1 MKFSII
7 LKEFLEENYKLTPLD
22 VRILKRIHSEYI
34 KETDDN
40 IPEKNI
46 ILYNILKDKL
56 HITDFD
62 SIVKYIKLFTFN
74 YRENGDYENIDKPI
88 IKNIE
93 YPDHQM
99 ALAENFDIPPEL
111 LIKMSYRIYI
121 LPVYEDMTTNNLYS
135 IGTKEEANKS
145 LYLNIEDYT
154 YENGITG
161 WNVGFIKQ
169 FITPNEE
176 WVADESSNRAR
187 MDTDEMDIEEKL
199 ERAVFKYR
207 YNGITK
213 MIDQLAAEHDKT
225 QNEDEKIN
233 IRRKI
238 NSYVE
243 EQDKIE
249 LKCDELVF
257 DELQQNYKDEIES
270 DILSYYEENYGS
282 ANYDILYQK
291 NVIKVDFDDLTES
304 AIALD
309 GRGQYLSS
317 DGTSEKIIEYNNK
330 NYYIYNSN

>member
-22 VRILKRIHSEYI
+22 VRILKRIHNKYE

-46 ILYNILKDKL
+46 LLYNILKDNL
-56 HITDFD
+56 HITDLD

-99 ALAENFDIPPEL
+99 ALAKNFDIPPEL
-111 LIKMSYRIYI
+111 LLKMSYRNYI
-121 LPVYEDMTTNNLYS
+121 LPIYEDMTTNNLYS
-135 IGTKEEANKS
+135 IGTKEEADKS
-145 LYLNIEDYT
+145 LYLNIGDYT
-154 YENGITG
+154 NDNGISG
-161 WNVGFIKQ
+161 WSDSFIKGFIK
-169 FITPNEE
+169 PNEE

-207 YNGITK
+207 YNAITK
-213 MIDQLAAEHDKT
+213 MIDELAAEHDKT

-238 NSYVE
+238 NSYGE
-243 EQDKIE
+243 EQDKSE

-270 DILSYYEENYGS
+270 DILSYYEENYGEVD
-282 ANYDILYQK
+282 YDNLYYK
-291 NVIKVDFDDLTES
+291 NVIKVDFEDLTES

>member
-1 MKFSII
+1 MKFTNI

-22 VRILKRIHSEYI
+22 VRILKRIHNEYI

-46 ILYNILKDKL
+46 LLYSILNDNL
-56 HITDFD
+56 HITDLD

-99 ALAENFDIPPEL
+99 ALAKNLNIPPDL
-111 LIKMSYRIYI
+111 LFKMSYRNYI

-135 IGTKEEANKS
+135 IGTKEEADKS

-154 YENGITG
+154 DENGING

-169 FITPNEE
+169 FIIPNEE
-176 WVADESSNRAR
+176 WVADESSDRAR

-207 YNGITK
+207 YNAITK
-213 MIDQLAAEHDKT
+213 MIDELATELEKT

-233 IRRKI
+233 IKRKI
-238 NSYVE
+238 NSYVK

-282 ANYDILYQK
+282 ANYDVLYQK
-291 NVIKVDFDDLTES
+291 NVIKLDFDDLTES

-309 GRGQYLSS
+309 GRGQYLST

-330 NYYIYNSN
+330 NYYIYNAY

>member
-1 MKFSII
+1 MKFTTI

-56 HITDFD
+56 HITDLD

-99 ALAENFDIPPEL
+99 ALAKNFDIPPEL
-111 LIKMSYRIYI
+111 LIKMSYRNYI

-154 YENGITG
+154 DENGITG

-187 MDTDEMDIEEKL
+187 MDIDEMDIEEKL

-207 YNGITK
+207 YNAITK
-213 MIDQLAAEHDKT
+213 MIDELATELEKT

-233 IRRKI
+233 IKRKI
-238 NSYVE
+238 NSYVK

-291 NVIKVDFDDLTES
+291 NVIKLDFDDLTES

-309 GRGQYLSS
+309 GRGQYLST

-330 NYYIYNSN
+330 NYYIYNAY